1 MGQLVL
7 VGLVEPQADME
18 DAFNEWYLGNH
29 VEDTARAPHVKLARC
44 YRAVKGFL
52 GEPPSGYL
60 AIYEVNIDDPAE
72 AERVLG
78 DYQRDPQAWAER
90 QPGNGSL
97 KVIGAGWYE
106 EVLAFDADGSPLAE
120 TPTTDTTQEIS

>member
-1 MGQLVL
+1 MAQLIL

-18 DAFNEWYLGNH
+18 EAFNEWYLGNH
-29 VEDTARAPHVKLARC
+29 VEDTSRAPHVQLARC

-52 GEPPSGYL
+52 GDAPSGYL
-60 AIYEVNIDDPAE
+60 AIYEVTTDDAAE
-72 AERVLG
+72 AERILG
-78 DYQRDPQAWAER
+78 EYQRDPDAWSER

-106 EVLAFDADGSPLAE
+106 EVLAFDASGNPIRSNENTEDNA
-120 TPTTDTTQEIS
+120 

>member
-1 MGQLVL
+1 MPRLVL

-29 VEDTARAPHVKLARC
+29 VEDTANAPHVTLARC

-52 GEPPSGYL
+52 GDAPSGYM
-60 AIYEVNIDDPAE
+60 AIYEVSVDDPAE
-72 AERVLG
+72 AERILG
-78 DYQRDPQAWAER
+78 AYQRDPDAWADR
-90 QPGNGSL
+90 QPSNGSL

-106 EVLAFDADGSPLAE
+106 EVLAFDAQGNPI
-120 TPTTDTTQEIS
+120 DTTLETT